1 MAVAIS
7 FKGIRVHYS
16 HLYSVDDCISGFSYT
31 ILSPERQP
39 CRGIR
44 AKHCKNKENNHVQ
57 FEISINSSLR

>member
-7 FKGIRVHYS
+7 FKGIRVYYS
-16 HLYSVDDCISGFSYT
+16 HLYSVDDHCGFSYT